1 LDEPACVAQ
10 ESHKKKELNM
20 KEIDWVQLTK
30 WEDHTN
36 SISLGTMRNIVARR
50 KENGAD
56 IFLSLVNGR
65 FYVNL
70 KKFNEWMENQKEKN
84 TSSGKKTYR

>member
-1 LDEPACVAQ
+1 V
-10 ESHKKKELNM
+10 
-20 KEIDWVQLTK
+20 KEIEWVQLTK
-30 WEDHTN
+30 WEDHTK
-36 SISLGTMRNIVARR
+36 SISMGTMRNIVARR

-84 TSSGKKTYR
+84 TPPGKKACR

>member
-1 LDEPACVAQ
+1 
-10 ESHKKKELNM
+10 M

-56 IFLSLVNGR
+56 VFLSLVNGR

-84 TSSGKKTYR
+84 TPPVKKTYR

>member
-1 LDEPACVAQ
+1 
-10 ESHKKKELNM
+10 M

-56 IFLSLVNGR
+56 VFLSLVNGR

-84 TSSGKKTYR
+84 TSPGKKTYR